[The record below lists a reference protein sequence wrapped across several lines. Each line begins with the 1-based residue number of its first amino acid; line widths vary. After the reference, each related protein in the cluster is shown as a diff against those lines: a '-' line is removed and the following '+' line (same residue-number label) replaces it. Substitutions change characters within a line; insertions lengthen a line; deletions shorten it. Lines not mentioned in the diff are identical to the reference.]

1 MTWVVGCQ
9 VNPATN
15 GGVCPANKTIWVS
28 IPDEASP
35 FDLSVSGA
43 VDIGIAILLVWA
55 VGWAFSMLARV
66 INETDGG

>member
-1 MTWVVGCQ
+1 MSWVIGCQ
-9 VNPATN
+9 VDPATN
-15 GGVCPANKTIWVS
+15 GGVCPSSKTIWVD
-28 IPDEASP
+28 IPDKPSP

-43 VDIGIAILLVWA
+43 VDIGVAILLVWA

>member
-9 VNPATN
+9 VDPATN
-15 GGVCPANKTIWVS
+15 GGVCPSNKTIWVD
-28 IPDEASP
+28 IPDKPSP

-43 VDIGIAILLVWA
+43 VDIGVAILLVWA

>member
-1 MTWVVGCQ
+1 MSWVVGCE
-9 VNPATN
+9 VDPATK
-15 GGVCPANKTIWVS
+15 GGVCPTNRTIWVD
-28 IPDEASP
+28 IPDKPSP

-43 VDIGIAILLVWA
+43 VDIGVAILLVWA

>member
-9 VNPATN
+9 IDPATN
-15 GGVCPANKTIWVS
+15 GGVCPGNKTIWVD
-28 IPDEASP
+28 IPDKPSP

-43 VDIGIAILLVWA
+43 VDIGVAILLVWA

>member
-9 VNPATN
+9 VDPATN
-15 GGVCPANKTIWVS
+15 GGVCPASSTIWVD
-28 IPDEASP
+28 IPDKPSP

-43 VDIGIAILLVWA
+43 VDIGVAILLVWA